1 MTGLTLRATG
11 LYFFLRKLGTRVF
24 KAVVDGGSVSVE
36 ARESDDG
43 TSKGEEVET
52 LPGEGR
58 RERKKEEAKTEEL
71 EGVLYSAGREV
82 SANEEKLTDLQG
94 G

>member
-1 MTGLTLRATG
+1 
-11 LYFFLRKLGTRVF
+11 LYFFPRKIGTGAF
-24 KAVVDGGSVSVE
+24 KAVVDCGSVSVE

-71 EGVLYSAGREV
+71 EGVLYSARREV
-82 SANEEKLTDLQG
+82 STKEGN
-94 G
+94 

>member
-11 LYFFLRKLGTRVF
+11 LYFFLRKKGTGVF
-24 KAVVDGGSVSVE
+24 ESVVDGGSVGVE

-43 TSKGEEVET
+43 TSKGEVVET

-58 RERKKEEAKTEEL
+58 RERK
-71 EGVLYSAGREV
+71 
-82 SANEEKLTDLQG
+82 
-94 G
+94 

>member
-43 TSKGEEVET
+43 PREGEEVET
-52 LPGEGR
+52 LLGEGR
-58 RERKKEEAKTEEL
+58 RERK
-71 EGVLYSAGREV
+71 
-82 SANEEKLTDLQG
+82 
-94 G
+94 